1 MTSAITFALVLVLAV
16 AASVQAQTAPTTQ
29 PVAPAPAASPAKTN
43 LSSEQSVD
51 EMIKLMQLE
60 NLLKTALKQMNEGM
74 EKGMEAS
81 LGKATSGRELTPAQK
96 TEVEEFRKKF
106 KATLAEEIS
115 LAKIMS
121 IYAQTYRDTF
131 TQEEVNGV
139 IAFYKSPAGKA
150 VTEKNPDVMRKAA
163 GLTEAR
169 ITVMTQ
175 KLDTMQF
182 EFFKKF
188 APTPAPEPSASPAAP
203 KK

>member
-1 MTSAITFALVLVLAV
+1 MKITFALVLVLAL
-16 AASVQAQTAPTTQ
+16 AFGVQAQTASPAQ
-29 PVAPAPAASPAKTN
+29 GASPAPATPPAN
-43 LSSEQSVD
+43 LSSEQSVN
-51 EMIKLMQLE
+51 EMLKLMQLE
-60 NLLKTALKQMNEGM
+60 NLLKSALKQMNEGM

-81 LGKATSGRELTPAQK
+81 MGKATSGRELTPAQK
-96 TEVEEFRKKF
+96 AEVEDFRKKF
-106 KATLAEEIS
+106 KTTMAEELSID
-115 LAKIMS
+115 KITS
-121 IYAQTYRDTF
+121 IYAQTYRQTF

-175 KLDTMQF
+175 KLDRMQF
-182 EFFKKF
+182 DFFSKF
-188 APTPAPEPSASPAAP
+188 APTPVPDPSASLAP

>member
-1 MTSAITFALVLVLAV
+1 MKTTFALVIILALAFGV
-16 AASVQAQTAPTTQ
+16 RAQTAS
-29 PVAPAPAASPAKTN
+29 PAQAASPAPATPAAN
-43 LSSEQSVD
+43 LSSEQSVN
-51 EMIKLMQLE
+51 EMLKLMQLE

-81 LGKATSGRELTPAQK
+81 MSKATSGRELTAAQK
-96 TEVEEFRKKF
+96 AEVEDFRKKF
-106 KATLAEEIS
+106 KTTMVEELSID
-115 LAKIMS
+115 KITS
-121 IYAQTYRDTF
+121 IYAQTYRQTF

-175 KLDTMQF
+175 KLDRMQF
-182 EFFKKF
+182 DFFSKF
-188 APTPAPEPSASPAAP
+188 APTPVPDPSASPAP

>member
-1 MTSAITFALVLVLAV
+1 MKITFALVLVLAL
-16 AASVQAQTAPTTQ
+16 AFGVQAQTA
-29 PVAPAPAASPAKTN
+29 SPAQATPPAN
-43 LSSEQSVD
+43 LSSEQSVN
-51 EMIKLMQLE
+51 EMLKLMQLE
-60 NLLKTALKQMNEGM
+60 NLLKSALKQMNEGM

-81 LGKATSGRELTPAQK
+81 MGKATSGRDLTAAQK
-96 TEVEEFRKKF
+96 AEVEDFRKKF
-106 KATLAEEIS
+106 KTTMVEELSID
-115 LAKIMS
+115 KITS
-121 IYAQTYRDTF
+121 IYAQTYRQTF

-175 KLDTMQF
+175 KLDRMQF
-182 EFFKKF
+182 DFFSKF
-188 APTPAPEPSASPAAP
+188 APTPVPDPSASPAP

>member
-1 MTSAITFALVLVLAV
+1 MKITFALVLVLAL
-16 AASVQAQTAPTTQ
+16 AFGVQAQTAS
-29 PVAPAPAASPAKTN
+29 PAQAASPAPATPPAN
-43 LSSEQSVD
+43 LSSEQSVN
-51 EMIKLMQLE
+51 EMLKLMQLE

-81 LGKATSGRELTPAQK
+81 MSKATSGRELTPAQK
-96 TEVEEFRKKF
+96 AEVEDFRKKF
-106 KATLAEEIS
+106 KATMVEELSID
-115 LAKIMS
+115 KITS

-175 KLDTMQF
+175 KLDRMQF
-182 EFFKKF
+182 DFFSKF
-188 APTPAPEPSASPAAP
+188 APTPVPDPSASPAP

>member
-1 MTSAITFALVLVLAV
+1 MKITFALVLVLALAV
-16 AASVQAQTAPTTQ
+16 GVQAQTAS
-29 PVAPAPAASPAKTN
+29 PAPATPPAN
-43 LSSEQSVD
+43 LSSEQSVN
-51 EMIKLMQLE
+51 EMLKLMQLE

-81 LGKATSGRELTPAQK
+81 MSKATSGRELTPAQK
-96 TEVEEFRKKF
+96 AEVEDFRKKF
-106 KATLAEEIS
+106 KATMVEELSID
-115 LAKIMS
+115 KITS
-121 IYAQTYRDTF
+121 IYAQTYCQTF

-175 KLDTMQF
+175 KLDRMQF
-182 EFFKKF
+182 DFFSKF
-188 APTPAPEPSASPAAP
+188 APTPVPDPSASPAP